1 MLKQQKAEIDN
12 VKKIKQDLKSHM
24 KTYKDEQD
32 KKRAE
37 MQRAI
42 ARQKDLIKEKEKRI
56 EEKNQELA
64 ELQESN
70 KMELDRLNQ

>member
-37 MQRAI
+37 KDARRA
-42 ARQKDLIKEKEKRI
+42 ASMGAEQPLRLTANPYATLS
-56 EEKNQELA
+56 EEEG
-64 ELQESN
+64 
-70 KMELDRLNQ
+70 

>member
-64 ELQESN
+64 EL
-70 KMELDRLNQ
+70 